1 MFETMDRFLN
11 RKSKKT
17 KESRQ
22 GELSGLHIAMLAA
35 DGFEQSELFE
45 PKRALEEEGAIVH
58 IVSLR
63 PGKIKAWN
71 KTDWGKTIAVDMTVR
86 EAWSMEFDALVLPG
100 GVLNPD
106 KLRESSEAVSFVM
119 SFVNKN
125 RPIGAICHGI
135 QTLIETGT
143 LEGKRVTSYPSVK
156 TDVRNA
162 GAEWV
167 DREVVIDQ
175 GLITSRRPADLH
187 AFNRALIREF
197 SFGRIQHGMSDAQ
210 SYSITF

>member
-11 RKSKKT
+11 RKSKRP

-45 PKRALEEEGAIVH
+45 PKRALEDEGAIVH

-71 KTDWGKTIAVDMTVR
+71 KTDWGKSIAVDMTVR
-86 EAWSMEFDALVLPG
+86 EAWAMEFDALVLPG

-119 SFVNKN
+119 SLINKG
-125 RPIGAICHGI
+125 RPVGAICHGV

-143 LEGKRVTSYPSVK
+143 LKGKRLTSYPSVK

-162 GAEWV
+162 GGEWV
-167 DREVVIDQ
+167 DREVVVDQ

-187 AFNRALIREF
+187 AFNHALIREF
-197 SFGRIQHGMSDAQ
+197 SQGRIQHGITDSE